1 MKRYF
6 GIFNADETKS
16 GPCSD
21 IQWKKTG
28 LLKIP
33 KDAVGKCYQKSAG
46 WARVTCHRA
55 RQMIRAQISQ
65 EEK

>member
-1 MKRYF
+1 MKRYL
-6 GIFNADETKS
+6 GIFNADVTKS

-33 KDAVGKCYQKSAG
+33 KNAVG
-46 WARVTCHRA
+46 
-55 RQMIRAQISQ
+55 
-65 EEK
+65 